1 MCSKLLAFTLAL
13 TLAMVAL
20 AHLIVPSSEIADLV
34 LSDPVASL
42 SASITPTDRVPNSPT
57 MALDE
62 PTHTLEPISTSAPS
76 SLTVI
81 ATTTDTPVPTSTPVA
96 EILETSSPTPTP
108 ISIPAEG
115 RFILVDQSEQMIHI
129 YENGVEIRIIPCSTG
144 LPESDKYTP
153 AWTGVVGEYWG
164 TFFAYG
170 VYADDAWYLFKS
182 QGSILIHSAPYTLVD
197 GEKVYQDLDLLG
209 VKPASHG
216 CIRIH
221 PDDARWFT
229 AWGPEGVP
237 IVITPPEW
245 DGSR

>member
-34 LSDPVASL
+34 LSDPVAPL

-62 PTHTLEPISTSAPS
+62 PTRTLEPISTSAPS
-76 SLTVI
+76 SPTVI

-153 AWTGVVGEYWG
+153 AWTGVVGEYW
-164 TFFAYG
+164 
-170 VYADDAWYLFKS
+170 
-182 QGSILIHSAPYTLVD
+182 
-197 GEKVYQDLDLLG
+197 
-209 VKPASHG
+209 
-216 CIRIH
+216 
-221 PDDARWFT
+221 
-229 AWGPEGVP
+229 
-237 IVITPPEW
+237 PPVMP
-245 DGSR
+245 